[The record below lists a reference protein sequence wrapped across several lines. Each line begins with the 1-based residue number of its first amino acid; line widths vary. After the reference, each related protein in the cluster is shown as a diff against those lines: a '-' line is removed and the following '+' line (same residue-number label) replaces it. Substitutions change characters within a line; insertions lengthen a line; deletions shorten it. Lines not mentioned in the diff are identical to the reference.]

1 MVKFQRL
8 IIMAVILL
16 GCNFKANA
24 ELVVEP
30 NGRVRVPTGGFNEN
44 GVRTWRYLDN
54 GRGGM
59 GGNMF
64 YHEIG
69 SKSLSVREASTGLR
83 SASTVPVTIE
93 NRVSRSTV
101 LKNLLSKARVGG
113 KFLKVGGGPI
123 GFAVTTAAF
132 HLIEAPSQVR

>member
-1 MVKFQRL
+1 MVKFLRL

-16 GCNFKANA
+16 GFNFKVQA

-30 NGRVRVPTGGFNEN
+30 NGRMRVPTGGFNQN

-69 SKSLSVREASTGLR
+69 SKSLAVREASTGLR
-83 SASTVPVTIE
+83 SASTVPVNIKQL
-93 NRVSRSTV
+93 RDRKSVV
-101 LKNLLSKARVGG
+101 
-113 KFLKVGGGPI
+113 
-123 GFAVTTAAF
+123 
-132 HLIEAPSQVR
+132 